1 MTLSLFVTKSALRN
15 KRRTLLT
22 MLGVAVSLG
31 LLTLMMSVWRGFYL
45 DSGSAESAQR
55 VITRHKVSLT
65 NFLPSYY
72 AERIRTIPG
81 VVAIVPNSWF
91 GGTYKDD
98 KSGNFFAQF
107 FTNAVEWPKVYPE
120 YKIDPDEL
128 RAWQRD
134 RAGAIVDDDLA
145 KQYGWKVGQK
155 IILKRN
161 IYPVDPELTIRGIY
175 HPPEATKTMYFH
187 TEYVEEAV
195 SWAKG
200 QPGTFSIMCATPEAV
215 SQVSQAVD
223 EMFKNAPA
231 PTKTESEK
239 AFQLGFVNM
248 LGNVKAFILGIG
260 GAVVFATLLVSANTM
275 AMAIRER
282 TREVAVLKILG
293 FQRFTILALFVG
305 EAMFQ
310 CIIGGLFGILPAT
323 AMVAFVS
330 SMGGF
335 FAGIKMTPG
344 LFLIAIAVAALIG
357 FVSAIVPSYNAS
369 KLAIVDGLRHIG

>member
-1 MTLSLFVTKSALRN
+1 MTLSGFITKSALRN

-31 LLTLMMSVWRGFYL
+31 LLTVMMSVWKAFYL
-45 DSGSAESAQR
+45 DTGSAEAAQR

-65 NFLPSYY
+65 NFLPIYY
-72 AERIRTIPG
+72 GDRIRTIPG
-81 VVAIVPNSWF
+81 VVALVPNSWF
-91 GGTYKDD
+91 GGTWKDD

-107 FTNAVEWPKVYPE
+107 FTDPVEWPKVYPE
-120 YKIDPDEL
+120 YRIDPEQL
-128 RAWQRD
+128 HAWQRD
-134 RAGAIVDDDLA
+134 RAGAIVDDALA
-145 KQYGWKVGQK
+145 QQYGWKIGQK

-175 HPPEATKTMYFH
+175 YPPEATKSMYFH
-187 TEYVEEAV
+187 REYVEEAV

-200 QPGTFSIMCATPEAV
+200 QPGTFSIMCATPESV

-223 EMFKNAPA
+223 EMFRNAPA

-239 AFQLGFVNM
+239 AFVLGFVNM

-305 EAMFQ
+305 EAVFQ
-310 CIIGGLFGILPAT
+310 CMIGGLCGILPASLMT
-323 AMVAFVS
+323 WAIS
-330 SMGGF
+330 RSGGF
-335 FAGIKMTPG
+335 FSGIKMTPG
-344 LFLIAIAVAALIG
+344 LFLIAVAVAALIG
-357 FVSAIVPSYNAS
+357 FISAIVPSYNAS